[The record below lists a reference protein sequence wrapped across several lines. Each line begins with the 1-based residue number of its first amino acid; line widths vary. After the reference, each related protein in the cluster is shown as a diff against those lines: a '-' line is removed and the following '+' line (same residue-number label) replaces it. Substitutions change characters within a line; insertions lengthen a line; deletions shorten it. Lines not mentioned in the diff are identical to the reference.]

1 MDSLA
6 KVSTKGQVVIPAELR
21 KRHHL
26 GPGASVQI
34 FEYGNLICLAPII
47 ADPVE
52 AAWGALPETPSLA
65 DELLQE
71 RRKDFCDEKSPL

>member
-6 KVSTKGQVVIPAELR
+6 KISTKGQVVIPADLR
-21 KRHHL
+21 KKHHL
-26 GPGASVQI
+26 EPGASVQI
-34 FEYGNLICLAPII
+34 FEYGNLICLAPIV
-47 ADPVE
+47 ADPVA

-71 RRKDFCDEKSPL
+71 RRKDFSDEKPSL